1 MTGVHPPPPGSL
13 KLWWGHPVAGSAF
26 DIGSVSVCARALAL
40 RRAPR
45 GAFSSLFSLAKN
57 SIVIA
62 DSWEKLPDC
71 CHGNCTPAPVVCYLL
86 HVGTTG
92 ELDGDLDF
100 MSFLQIWFNSF
111 FIVLGVRR
119 RETG

>member
-1 MTGVHPPPPGSL
+1 M
-13 KLWWGHPVAGSAF
+13 AGSAF
-26 DIGSVSVCARALAL
+26 DIGSVSVCQCVCVRALAL

-62 DSWEKLPDC
+62 DSWEKLPARLLSWKLY
-71 CHGNCTPAPVVCYLL
+71 TLPPVVCYLL
-86 HVGTTG
+86 HLGTTG

-111 FIVLGVRR
+111 L
-119 RETG
+119 